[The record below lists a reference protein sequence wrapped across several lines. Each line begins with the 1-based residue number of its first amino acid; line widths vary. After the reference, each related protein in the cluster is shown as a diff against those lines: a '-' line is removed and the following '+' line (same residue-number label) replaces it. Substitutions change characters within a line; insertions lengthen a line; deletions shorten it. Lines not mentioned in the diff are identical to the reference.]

1 MTSLDGHIT
10 FPGDWQV
17 PLLHVGLGIT
27 DELTCAAVIGAAW
40 QDIEKSC
47 HIRQYIKAVR
57 YSVKNQAKFG
67 HSAMIGME

>member
-57 YSVKNQAKFG
+57 QWDG
-67 HSAMIGME
+67 HLPPIGIEVPD